1 MQKSLDQMNLTVA
14 PRHLAARLDVS
25 LAGLIAILSSS
36 WTAWA
41 SNGEEQ
47 KTDDAYARRRH
58 ASQHHGFSL
67 NESRTPTGASKR
79 LIGWEVVLPKGYV
92 RVQFPNDSR
101 NEPMIRPSLGRRV
114 ESNLPGEDHVHRV
127 QKRWLIGGV
136 LGLLV

>member
-58 ASQHHGFSL
+58 ASQHHGFCL

-79 LIGWEVVLPKGYV
+79 LIGWEVVHRQRIRADCQKGMLEYNFRTIPV
-92 RVQFPNDSR
+92 TS
-101 NEPMIRPSLGRRV
+101 
-114 ESNLPGEDHVHRV
+114 H
-127 QKRWLIGGV
+127 
-136 LGLLV
+136 